1 MTPGEHYTGKRTNFI
16 AKTYAHFAFLTVEF
30 GYDSPIHTEGI
41 QPNGVVISDQI
52 EYRNSVANRVIHIT
66 NAYHPVDYGFT
77 IEFTDPTR
85 STHHTDREMVKLVMK
100 EDQDQ
105 EQSYLEQAAK
115 ELRANFEAQ
124 IRGTA
129 WFGVKEGHNTIPK
142 NTLDDFV
149 PDWVESDR
157 LHSTTTEVLEYNIID
172 KVIDKVSIDAFV
184 YLDTL
189 TWREYPPA
197 KTVFEDLV
205 FEREAAIT
213 DVISVSISA
222 DGMMVSKR
230 LKELLEKFNLGDHRF
245 YPVTIVDPNTKREY
259 VYFWLHFIF
268 DETRQDYIDFPNST
282 FVLEEI
288 LDGERTLK
296 GERSFDNVADYTQFI
311 HDRHEQ
317 WLENS
322 DTVPYTEVKIKHL
335 QLKRPTPD
343 IIGFGRVDG
352 DLYCTRPLREA
363 LERNG
368 ITGISFKGTQRI
380 TFASTIAANRQA
392 TVAALKAAHGPQR
405 FRIIKAVGYAVLNIG
420 LILLGVLL
428 AYKNTWT
435 TGSGVIL
442 GGIGFLLVLGC
453 SGILAMVI
461 TKLVLPTDP
470 LFDSN
475 DWKTF
480 KANVGAP
487 KARRVLALFIVLF
500 LFSFS
505 GAVSLYIQVTRTHQF
520 TQLRNFGQTQK
531 VRIKDIDYK
540 GKGTPYAFF
549 DYYSNGATYSQTLDP
564 RNYEIGDSA
573 VIIFSVMDP
582 DIVMWAD
589 EFEKEQR

>member
-1 MTPGEHYTGKRTNFI
+1 MTPGERYETKRQNFI
-16 AKTYAHFAFLTVEF
+16 TKTYAHFAFLTTEF
-30 GYDSPIHTEGI
+30 GYDSPVHTEGK
-41 QPNGVVISDQI
+41 QDNGAIIWDEI
-52 EYRNSVANRVIHIT
+52 AYTNSAANRVIHIT

-77 IEFTDPTR
+77 IAFTDPTR
-85 STHHTDREMVKLVMK
+85 STHHANRETVHVVMK
-100 EDQDQ
+100 EAQDE
-105 EQSYLEQAAK
+105 EQGYLEQAAYD
-115 ELRANFEAQ
+115 LRANYEAQ

-129 WFGVKEGHNTIPK
+129 WFDNKDGQNATPK
-142 NTLDDFV
+142 KTLDDFV
-149 PDWVESDR
+149 PEWVESDR
-157 LHSTTTEVLEYNIID
+157 LHSTTAEVLEYNVID
-172 KVIDKVSIDAFV
+172 KVIDKVSIDAYV

-205 FEREAAIT
+205 FEKKAAIT

-230 LKELLEKFNLGDHRF
+230 LKELLDKFNLGDHRF
-245 YPVTIVDPNTKREY
+245 YPVTIVDPKTKREY
-259 VYFWLHFIF
+259 AYFWLHFIF
-268 DETRQDYIDFPNST
+268 DETQQDYIDFPNST
-282 FVLEEI
+282 FVLEEV
-288 LDGERTLK
+288 LDGERTPK

-311 HDRHEQ
+311 HDRHQ
-317 WLENS
+317 RWLEHS

-363 LERNG
+363 LERNA
-368 ITGISFKGTQRI
+368 ITGISFKGTRRV

-392 TVAALKAAHGPQR
+392 TVAALKAAQGPQR
-405 FRIIKAVGYAVLNIG
+405 FRIIKAIGYAILNIV

-435 TGSGVIL
+435 TGPGVIL

-487 KARRVLALFIVLF
+487 KARRIVALFIILF
-500 LFSFS
+500 LFAFS

-564 RNYEIGDSA
+564 RIT
-573 VIIFSVMDP
+573 
-582 DIVMWAD
+582 
-589 EFEKEQR
+589 K